1 MKIIPVHEN
10 EDGSWSIGSGRTL
23 AQGPYRRPAQL
34 LAVAADLLQELPEWR
49 IDVFNRKGEQVACY
63 HSTTLARS
71 NLAAADNW
79 NRWVDLARMAAP
91 AGVNTGVPP

>member
-34 LAVAADLLQELPEWR
+34 LAVAKDLLQELPEWR
-49 IDVFNRKGEQVACY
+49 IDVFNRRGEQVACY
-63 HSTTLARS
+63 HSTTLMQS

-79 NRWVDLARMAAP
+79 NRWLDLPRPP
-91 AGVNTGVPP
+91 ATGGANASPPP